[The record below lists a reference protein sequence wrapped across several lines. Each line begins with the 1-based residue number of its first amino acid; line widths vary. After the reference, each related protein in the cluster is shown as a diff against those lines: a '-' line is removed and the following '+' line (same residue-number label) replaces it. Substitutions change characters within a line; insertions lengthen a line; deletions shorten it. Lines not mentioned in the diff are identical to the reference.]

1 VYLYKN
7 SPKGIKSRLLSHE
20 TGRLFLETREA
31 HQYTQPLLHPMYIPP
46 HLARTHIHAHPAIFD
61 FYVHIFTFAT

>member
-1 VYLYKN
+1 
-7 SPKGIKSRLLSHE
+7 
-20 TGRLFLETREA
+20 
-31 HQYTQPLLHPMYIPP
+31 MYIPP